1 MAMNVEIK
9 ARIKD
14 VDAVRDRIEAISDA
28 RCEEIHQEDTFF
40 PVPKGR
46 LKLRTLS
53 PERGELIYYNR
64 EDSRDPK
71 PSHYLIA
78 ETTNPAAL
86 HAVLADA
93 LGLRGIVR
101 KSRLLYLVG
110 KTRIHLDTVEGLGHF
125 LELEVVL
132 DQGESVERGEKAARE
147 IMAKLGI
154 EETDL
159 VQGAY
164 IDLLER
170 AANRTGEA

>member
-14 VDAVRDRIEAISDA
+14 VDALRGRIEAISDA
-28 RCEEIHQEDTFF
+28 PCEEIHQEDTFF
-40 PVPKGR
+40 PVSKGR

-53 PERGELIYYNR
+53 PESGELIYYDR
-64 EDSRDPK
+64 EDSRNPK

-78 ETTNPAAL
+78 ETTNPSAL
-86 HAVLADA
+86 HAVLANA
-93 LGLRGIVR
+93 IGVRGIVR
-101 KSRLLYLVG
+101 KSRLLYQVG
-110 KTRIHLDTVEGLGHF
+110 KTRIHLDAVEGLGYF

-132 DQGESVERGEKAARE
+132 DKGESVERGEKVARE
-147 IMAKLGI
+147 IMMKLGI

-159 VQGAY
+159 VRGAY

-170 AANRTGEA
+170 ASSRTGEA

>member
-14 VDAVRDRIEAISDA
+14 VDALRGRIEAISDTF
-28 RCEEIHQEDTFF
+28 CEEIHQEDTFF

-46 LKLRTLS
+46 LKLRILS
-53 PERGELIYYNR
+53 PGRGELIYYDR
-64 EDSRDPK
+64 EDSLDPK

-78 ETTNPAAL
+78 ETTDPAAL
-86 HAVLADA
+86 HAVLANA

-110 KTRIHLDTVEGLGHF
+110 KTRIHLDAVEGLGSF

-132 DQGESVERGEKAARE
+132 DQGESVERGEKVARE
-147 IMAKLGI
+147 IMTKLGI
-154 EETDL
+154 EEADL
-159 VQGAY
+159 VGEAY
-164 IDLLER
+164 IDLLESATNR
-170 AANRTGEA
+170 AGES

>member
-14 VDAVRDRIEAISDA
+14 IDALRGRIEAISGA
-28 RCEEIHQEDTFF
+28 PCEEIHQEDTFF

-53 PERGELIYYNR
+53 PERGELIYYDR
-64 EDSRDPK
+64 EDTCEPK

-78 ETTNPAAL
+78 KTTNPATL
-86 HAVLADA
+86 HAVLANA
-93 LGLRGIVR
+93 LGVRGIVR
-101 KSRLLYLVG
+101 KQRLLYLVS
-110 KTRIHLDTVEGLGHF
+110 KTRIHLDAIEGLGSF

-132 DQGESVERGEKAARE
+132 DKGESVERGEKVARE

-154 EETDL
+154 EEADL
-159 VQGAY
+159 IRGAY
-164 IDLLER
+164 IDLLESATNR
-170 AANRTGEA
+170 AGEA

>member
-9 ARIKD
+9 ARVKD
-14 VDAVRDRIEAISDA
+14 VDALRDRIEAISDA

-46 LKLRTLS
+46 LKLRILS
-53 PERGELIYYNR
+53 PERGELIYYDR
-64 EDSRDPK
+64 EDTYEPK

-78 ETTNPAAL
+78 ETSNPAAL
-86 HAVLADA
+86 HAVLANA

-101 KSRLLYLVG
+101 KSRLLYRVG
-110 KTRIHLDTVEGLGHF
+110 KTRIHLDAVEGLGYF

-132 DQGESVERGEKAARE
+132 DQGESVERGERVARE

-154 EETDL
+154 EEADL
-159 VQGAY
+159 VRGAY

-170 AANRTGEA
+170 VANRVGEA